1 MSKEK
6 RFQIACGIC
15 NGMALLHS
23 RDILHLDLKPENIL
37 ISKDDIPWI
46 SDFGLRLDNN
56 NIIDLTIKNIL
67 ESTVKQRMALTELKE
82 TLLRQN
88 STFTER
94 NYGFKHFRK
103 WIIHLGFVV
112 KTDGNED
119 HHYCYLSKR

>member
-1 MSKEK
+1 MSESEGDSDDDVA
-6 RFQIACGIC
+6 IV
-15 NGMALLHS
+15 
-23 RDILHLDLKPENIL
+23 DLP
-37 ISKDDIPWI
+37 
-46 SDFGLRLDNN
+46 
-56 NIIDLTIKNIL
+56 IDLTIKNIL